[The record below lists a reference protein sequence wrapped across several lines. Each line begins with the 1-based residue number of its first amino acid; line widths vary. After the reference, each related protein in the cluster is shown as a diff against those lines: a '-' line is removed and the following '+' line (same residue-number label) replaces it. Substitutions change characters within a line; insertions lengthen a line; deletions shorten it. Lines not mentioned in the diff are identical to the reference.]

1 MNKRKVSFMLVVM
14 FITSNI
20 FSGHLMPY
28 NMKKNMEVTMALDR
42 AAVET
47 GEDNKLIYA
56 YLNSSLRD
64 GDVVVDAPT
73 TDDSSV
79 DQDESSSEGDSVQD
93 PSTTPVTPPSN
104 GTEPP
109 NVENSPEQPS
119 QPDKT
124 NQSQVQIIKSL
135 GSSELL
141 GSGESYTP
149 YGTIE
154 LSLKLSGE
162 ILNKKVIE
170 TTPPENSEGEEV
182 DKPSEG
188 EGDSDK
194 PNGDQG
200 SEEDGD
206 EVEGGETEDGVQ
218 DGSGSDNAG
227 SNPGQG
233 EAGDEN
239 EENGETSQPQPPSET
254 TPSPE
259 EPSEPSKP
267 GEDGTTGDD
276 DSVEDDNTDT
286 EEDTTEKDDA
296 EQEDT
301 EQEVKISTYV
311 IRNYDE
317 GTLGDLIIKAY
328 EEAKKNSN
336 ETVERKKLRDALSKI
351 LDDMNAQ
358 LSFDGNGGVKK
369 VKMSS
374 DFAPDKE
381 KYIKNIIDLS
391 SMSSE
396 GEIRAS
402 DVALRI
408 VIRNENENTIGDK
421 LRTNT
426 VYTLNALEEQEVN
439 RDITVGDD
447 VKLTLTGL
455 SNCKTGK
462 APALFVSKNAGKS
475 NLYET
480 TSQNLQ
486 GTAKNDMYVTQFK
499 DGVYLDMKSY
509 GTSEQDIFITTNS
522 IRFRN
527 ITFKDT
533 DRSISRVEIQDDQG
547 YRYNCSLTLENT
559 DTFSIEVNGLKSST
573 PYVFTKLFITS
584 DMNGRTTTQELN
596 LGYYDNGTVKQNYE
610 PVVTLKEPEPK
621 IQLAGTNSSMI
632 KLPNGLDT
640 NIVKNSDSALRY
652 VFKVDNKQGNVLDL
666 NVTSLTDSET
676 YRVEKM
682 IDKTQKENYY
692 IVTLNNLTKNKD
704 YGFVILE
711 LNYLDSN
718 GNVQIAR
725 KSLSTLNP
733 SKGENIKYDNT
744 TEGEPLPVEE
754 AVQISL
760 NDNFSSSYARVAR
773 VPILIDDL
781 ENRIDSIEVK
791 NPDDNPDAKVSY
803 DNFVLQFSDLKPETS
818 GMFTVIFNCNN
829 TTAREANQIKRYVRL
844 TTTETPDYD
853 IKSADINVVDPTK
866 VNIKLNTYSE
876 PKSKVKSVSV
886 YDDLNNVFKSTWDN
900 DTNTIKLEG
909 LKPEY
914 TYTNV
919 IIRINLENGK
929 SVEYPLG
936 TFKTVVD
943 ENKPKGE
950 VAEFVRRVYNIA
962 LGREPEGGGWNF
974 WIEKLQSKELSAT
987 EFIAENLMTQPEFV
1001 DRELTKSKFVSTM
1014 YTLIVDREAEEE
1026 GQRYW
1031 EGKYVEYRN
1040 EVSTIAQLRI
1050 KIAREMMDQPE
1061 FKELVSRIGLIY

>member
-47 GEDNKLIYA
+47 SEDNKLIYA

-109 NVENSPEQPS
+109 NVEDSPVQPS
-119 QPDKT
+119 QPDKI

-135 GSSELL
+135 GSSELV

-162 ILNKKVIE
+162 ILNKKVLE
-170 TTPPENSEGEEV
+170 TIPPENSEDEEV
-182 DKPSEG
+182 NNPSEG
-188 EGDSDK
+188 GADSDK
-194 PNGDQG
+194 PNGDQ
-200 SEEDGD
+200 DT
-206 EVEGGETEDGVQ
+206 EGEETEDGVQ
-218 DGSGSDNAG
+218 DGNGNQEGSSGEKPEETP
-227 SNPGQG
+227 SNPDS
-233 EAGDEN
+233 GDN
-239 EENGETSQPQPPSET
+239 SSEPNTPESGT

-259 EPSEPSKP
+259 EPPKP
-267 GEDGTTGDD
+267 EGDGTTDN
-276 DSVEDDNTDT
+276 DSVEGDGGNTGTEDK
-286 EEDTTEKDDA
+286 EEDVTEKDDIV
-296 EQEDT
+296 T
-301 EQEVKISTYV
+301 EEVKISTYV
-311 IRNYDE
+311 IRNHDE

-328 EEAKKNSN
+328 EEAKKNSV

-358 LSFDGNGGVKK
+358 LSFDGDGGVKK
-369 VKMSS
+369 IKMSS

-381 KYIKNIIDLS
+381 QYIKNIIDLS

-396 GEIRAS
+396 GKIEAS
-402 DVALRI
+402 DIALRI
-408 VIRNENENTIGDK
+408 VVRNESENTTGDK

-426 VYTLNALEEQEVN
+426 IYTLNALEGQKVN

-447 VKLTLTGL
+447 IKLTLTGL

-509 GTSEQDIFITTNS
+509 GTSEQDIFVTTNS

-527 ITFKDT
+527 ITFRDT
-533 DRSISRVEIQDDQG
+533 DKSISRVEIQDDRG
-547 YRYNCSLTLENT
+547 HRYNCSLTLENT

-584 DMNGRTTTQELN
+584 DMNGRATTQELN

-718 GNVQIAR
+718 GNVQTAR

-733 SKGENIKYDNT
+733 SKGENVKYDNT
-744 TEGEPLPVEE
+744 TENEPLPVEE

-818 GMFTVIFNCNN
+818 GMFTIIFNCNN
-829 TTAREANQIKRYVRL
+829 TIAREANQIKRYVRL

-853 IKSADINVVDPTK
+853 IKSVDINVVDLTK
-866 VNIKLNTYSE
+866 ANIKLNTYSE
-876 PKSKVKSVSV
+876 PKSGVKSVSV

-909 LKPEY
+909 LKPNY

-919 IIRINLENGK
+919 IIKINLENGK

-950 VAEFVRRVYNIA
+950 IAEFVRRVYNIA

-1031 EGKYVEYRN
+1031 EGKYVEYRDQ
-1040 EVSTIAQLRI
+1040 VSTIANLRI

-1061 FKELVSRIGLIY
+1061 FKELVSRIGLVY